1 MLLLPLLSGCEFDV
15 KPMDILSLEN
25 RSRSND
31 ALACAMGVCAVP
43 ADIESPVYAVS
54 IEELLTIAKAVID
67 SEPRTKYIAMDEKLK
82 QLVFVQRSRIFRFPD
97 TIWLQAV
104 QTDTGSSVILYSRS
118 NYGNSDL
125 GTNKR
130 RIRAWLTKLTE
141 RIEKPGTGNYPS
153 ASPAA
158 ASFAFRR

>member
-1 MLLLPLLSGCEFDV
+1 
-15 KPMDILSLEN
+15 
-25 RSRSND
+25 
-31 ALACAMGVCAVP
+31 
-43 ADIESPVYAVS
+43 
-54 IEELLTIAKAVID
+54 
-67 SEPRTKYIAMDEKLK
+67 MDEKLK

-97 TIWLQAV
+97 TVWLQAV

-141 RIEKPGTGNYPS
+141 RIEKPGTGN
-153 ASPAA
+153 
-158 ASFAFRR
+158 